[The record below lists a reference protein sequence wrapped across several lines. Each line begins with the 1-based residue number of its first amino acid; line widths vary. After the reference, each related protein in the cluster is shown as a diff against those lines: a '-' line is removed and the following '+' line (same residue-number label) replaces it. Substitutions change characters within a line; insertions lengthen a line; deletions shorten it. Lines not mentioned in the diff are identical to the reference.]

1 MHPEDLRNFFADDL
15 RDQDEETLYG
25 QQVRKCIDQ
34 ADVLIDNSDR
44 INLGDYKRKVQ
55 EFARL
60 AIGAKLRPPSRTEIY
75 MNMAYSACHSSRCLK
90 RHVGAVVVDQ
100 GGTRLVLDITTIYEI
115 LNHARLSIA
124 VIALKIGTS
133 GSS

>member
-1 MHPEDLRNFFADDL
+1 
-15 RDQDEETLYG
+15 
-25 QQVRKCIDQ
+25 
-34 ADVLIDNSDR
+34 
-44 INLGDYKRKVQ
+44 
-55 EFARL
+55 
-60 AIGAKLRPPSRTEIY
+60 